1 VKFIQVVGDN
11 TEDPDKRSR
20 STDLPNMERT
30 QRNSSARS
38 LLSDASDRTVRASP
52 DFAPEGEE
60 FKPPEELQSA

>member
-1 VKFIQVVGDN
+1 MGDN
-11 TEDPDKRSR
+11 SEDPDKRSR
-20 STDLPNMERT
+20 STNIPEGT

>member
-1 VKFIQVVGDN
+1 MGDN

-20 STDLPNMERT
+20 STNLPEGT
-30 QRNSSARS
+30 LRNSSARS

>member
-1 VKFIQVVGDN
+1 
-11 TEDPDKRSR
+11 
-20 STDLPNMERT
+20 MEAT

-38 LLSDASDRTVRASP
+38 LLSDASDRTVRLSP